1 MTRQEAI
8 EHWAKEIIPAVLA
21 ADLVLQQKHPEWQ
34 LRLESTKDADYET
47 RCKVADEYTRAIAEI
62 ILGRTSD
69 EELAEMNN

>member
-8 EHWAKEIIPAVLA
+8 EHWAKEIIPAVFA
-21 ADLVLQQKHPEWQ
+21 ADLVFQQKHPEWR
-34 LRLESTKDADYET
+34 LRLESTKVADYET

-62 ILGRTSD
+62 IVSHTSD